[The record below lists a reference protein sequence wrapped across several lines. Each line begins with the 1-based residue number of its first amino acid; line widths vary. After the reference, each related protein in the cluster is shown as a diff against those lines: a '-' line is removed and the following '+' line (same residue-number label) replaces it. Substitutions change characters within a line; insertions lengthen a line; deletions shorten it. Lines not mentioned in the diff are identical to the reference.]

1 MIFKKNLFLI
11 IIFFLFG
18 STNLWSSEKIAFL
31 DVEFIIN
38 KSEPALLIIK
48 KIEKIRDQETKKLNQ
63 IENNLKKKNE
73 DLIKTKNL
81 ISDEELKKKI
91 SSLRD
96 EAKSFDE
103 LRKMT
108 LENLKESIS
117 LIELF
122 TDNNFET
129 NKIIR
134 GNSLYD
140 FYNLFHGPI
149 SDSLYLIGQLVAF
162 RRASGNP
169 IPKGVNHFL
178 GKKMN

>member
-1 MIFKKNLFLI
+1 MIFKKNFFLI
-11 IIFFLFG
+11 IIFFIFG

-31 DVEFIIN
+31 DVELIIN

-103 LRKMT
+103 LRKKT
-108 LENLKESIS
+108 I
-117 LIELF
+117 
-122 TDNNFET
+122 T
-129 NKIIR
+129 
-134 GNSLYD
+134 
-140 FYNLFHGPI
+140 
-149 SDSLYLIGQLVAF
+149 
-162 RRASGNP
+162 
-169 IPKGVNHFL
+169 
-178 GKKMN
+178 